1 MTTLVREGTSAKVL
15 DVPAGLRESLIELES
30 PVLVLTLLR
39 MLGCLLEDAFELLLL
54 LLVVVLLPDFFSRDE
69 NECNANAGDIDI
81 CMQRGKRKERKKKGF
96 RVWELKQII
105 LTLFFPN
112 MNVR

>member
-1 MTTLVREGTSAKVL
+1 MTTLAREGTSAKVL
-15 DVPAGLRESLIELES
+15 DVPAGLRDSVIELES

-54 LLVVVLLPDFFSRDE
+54 LLVVVLVDFFSRVA

-81 CMQRGKRKERKKKGF
+81 LYAKGKKKRAKEKGIPSLGTETDKF
-96 RVWELKQII
+96 DSF
-105 LTLFFPN
+105 FFPN